1 VADFPLADRRK
12 LFGEKAARF
21 YRIEL

>member
-12 LFGEKAARF
+12 LFSENAATF